1 MSIISVIIFQKGLR
15 ISKTTRPA
23 TKVTTVLVTANYE
36 GNFWNLLRK

>member
-15 ISKTTRPA
+15 ISKTTHPA

-36 GNFWNLLRK
+36 DNLLNWLRK